1 MTAQASVSAEP
12 RVLVIYKKTA
22 FQRTGNRARVQRLL
36 AEADPS
42 VARMMDA
49 HRQHLE
55 TLHLARE
62 ALNELGAK
70 ATFRHRHQQTDK
82 RWDLVVTLGGD
93 GTLLWASH
101 MVGRGTPMVAINS
114 APEHSVGYFCAGERG
129 NVLEILRQALA
140 GALPKN
146 ALTRMRVC
154 VDDVTVSTRVL
165 NDVLFC
171 HSCPAATSRY
181 ILRSDGREEEQTSS
195 GVWIGP
201 AAGSTAAIHSAG
213 GRVVALGS
221 ARLQYVVRE
230 PYRGPGTRYTL
241 TRGLVPPGERLELH
255 SKMREGMLFVDGA
268 HRTHSVDIGTVV
280 RLDRSDE
287 PLTLLGMRQR

>member
-1 MTAQASVSAEP
+1 MTKASAASGPP

-55 TLHLARE
+55 SLSLAKK
-62 ALNELGAK
+62 ALEDLGAK
-70 ATFRHRHQQTDK
+70 ATFRHRHQQTNR

-129 NVLEILRQALA
+129 NVHEVLGKALA
-140 GALPKN
+140 GELPKN
-146 ALTRMRVC
+146 ALTRMRVR

-201 AAGSTAAIHSAG
+201 AAGSTAALHSAG
-213 GRVVALGS
+213 GRIVPLGS
-221 ARLQYVVRE
+221 TRLQYVVRE
-230 PYRGPGTRYTL
+230 AYRGPGTRYAL

-255 SKMREGMLFVDGA
+255 SKMHEGMLFVDGA
-268 HRTHSVDIGTVV
+268 HRTHKVDIGAVV

>member
-1 MTAQASVSAEP
+1 MTHGAANAAP

-22 FQRTGNRARVQRLL
+22 FQRTGRRARVQRLL
-36 AEADPS
+36 ADSDPS

-49 HRQHLE
+49 HTQHLE
-55 TLHLARE
+55 TLGLAKQ
-62 ALNELGAK
+62 ALADLGAK
-70 ATFRHRHQQTDK
+70 ATFRHRHQQTDR

-114 APEHSVGYFCAGERG
+114 APEHSVGYFCAGERK
-129 NVLEILRQALA
+129 NVHETLEQALA
-140 GALPKN
+140 GSLRESS
-146 ALTRMRVC
+146 LTRMRVR

-181 ILRSDGREEEQTSS
+181 ILRSGGREEEQTSS

-201 AAGSTAAIHSAG
+201 AAGSTAAQHSAG
-213 GRVVALGS
+213 GRVLALGS
-221 ARLQYVVRE
+221 TRLQYVVRE
-230 PYRGPGTRYTL
+230 PYCGPGARLAL
-241 TRGLVPPGERLELH
+241 TRGLVRPGARLELR

-268 HRTHSVDIGTVV
+268 HRTHGVDIGAVL

-287 PLTLLGMRQR
+287 PLTLLGIRHR